1 MTPVVKT
8 QNSHQIIAK
17 ERKKERKKDIIP

>member
-17 ERKKERKKDIIP
+17 ERKKERKKDIP